1 MEYIPVE
8 SFAVIR
14 ADTEEK
20 LTMTIESISEKGLM
34 RFKENPKRI
43 LPDLADRILEDV
55 MNTTVNNVCNS
66 SALIPLLN
74 HPSDAINKL
83 KGIRPPAHIIIV
95 TPRHGIYEELTEVL
109 EVLQDLV

>member
-1 MEYIPVE
+1 MEYVTVE

-14 ADTEEK
+14 ADNKEK
-20 LTMTIESISEKGLM
+20 LSIAIESISEKGLM
-34 RFKENPKRI
+34 RFKDNPKRI
-43 LPDLADRILEDV
+43 LPELADRILEDV
-55 MNTTVNNVCNS
+55 MNTQVNNVCES

-95 TPRHGIYEELTEVL
+95 TPRHNIYEELSDAL
-109 EVLQDLV
+109 EILQDLD